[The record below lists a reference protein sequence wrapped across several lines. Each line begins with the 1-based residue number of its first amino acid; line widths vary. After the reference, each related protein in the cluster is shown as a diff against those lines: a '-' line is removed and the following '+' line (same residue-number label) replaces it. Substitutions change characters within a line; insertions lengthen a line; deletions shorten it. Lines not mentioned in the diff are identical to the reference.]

1 MQCSA
6 LDYEIWRSIII
17 ITISSQGLGFML
29 RTANKAIH
37 MISMMYWEVK
47 HLFKHQHYLENSCQI
62 IPCFIST
69 LSRCS
74 ECSGWVEPRQS
85 AVCEGKQQWRL
96 FWNSSQVLSFCS
108 LKMSEI
114 YDLIRYQI
122 VPPIFL
128 LGFPIVTQVSKTVN
142 NNVVHLFTFR
152 TK

>member
-1 MQCSA
+1 MDGPYILRSETLVQTLA
-6 LDYEIWRSIII
+6 LSRKF
-17 ITISSQGLGFML
+17 LL
-29 RTANKAIH
+29 N
-37 MISMMYWEVK
+37 
-47 HLFKHQHYLENSCQI
+47 NSLLY
-62 IPCFIST
+62 T

-108 LKMSEI
+108 LKMSKI

-128 LGFPIVTQVSKTVN
+128 LGFPIVTQVSKQN
-142 NNVVHLFTFR
+142 SKQYVVHLFTYRIIGGLFDTR
-152 TK
+152 WNWRSPYLFDVEFVHTEFVSKIKM